1 MSRRALDSA
10 SPRTPLVPRWGWW
23 IPIGIVFVIMIVAD
37 GFGGL
42 LAAVAV
48 VAFLG
53 ALFTL
58 ITNRPGALNLPSR
71 RWATGALIASIV
83 LTIPAGALLGS
94 NAEDDAPVAAA
105 DPVVTETSSPAP
117 TPTAS
122 EAPTATPTPTPS
134 VTPTPTPTPTQVPP
148 AEEITAESGTAL
160 ALLATLP
167 VKGSAPGTGYDRVG
181 HFGESWIDVDGNGCD
196 TRNDILQRDLTNLAL
211 DGSCTVLTG
220 HFDDPYTG
228 AQIDFQRGVNTS
240 ILVQID
246 HVVALND
253 AWRTGAQQLSQGQRI
268 ALANDPVNLRA
279 SDGSANGQKSD
290 SNAASWLPSNKGF
303 RCEYIARQVSTKAAY
318 GLWVVPAERDVMQR
332 VLETCPDQPAFAS
345 AGGGVPAPAE
355 EVPQA
360 PVPVE
365 QPPAPQAPAPQPPA
379 PQPPAEQPPAEEPA
393 PVEHVSYEN
402 CAAVREAGAAPI
414 RVGDPGYAKHL
425 DRDGDG
431 IGCE

>member
-1 MSRRALDSA
+1 M
-10 SPRTPLVPRWGWW
+10 PRWGWW

-117 TPTAS
+117 TATAS

-134 VTPTPTPTPTQVPP
+134 VTPTPTPTATPTPEQIA
-148 AEEITAESGTAL
+148 AEPGTAL
-160 ALLATLP
+160 ALLATIP

-220 HFDDPYTG
+220 DFADPYTG
-228 AQIDFQRGVNTS
+228 AQIEFQRGVNTS

-246 HVVALND
+246 HVVALKD
-253 AWRTGAQQLSQGQRI
+253 AWRTGAQQLSQDQRI
-268 ALANDPVNLRA
+268 ALANDPINLRA

-318 GLWVVPAERDVMQR
+318 GLWVVPAERDAMQR

-345 AGGGVPAPAE
+345 GGGGAPAPAE
-355 EVPQA
+355 EHPA
-360 PVPVE
+360 PVEEPAAPVE
-365 QPPAPQAPAPQPPA
+365 EHPAPVEVPPAPV
-379 PQPPAEQPPAEEPA
+379 EEPA

-402 CAAVREAGAAPI
+402 CTAVREAGAAPI